1 MEKLETKDKDA
12 ALGNFNIVTDKLD
25 LPEEPKVEAKTEK
38 PAKKPETSTQPKQQ
52 VATQANTPKNET
64 SDTKAKTKDAGFV
77 IETSS
82 LEPIEFESTPPPA

>member
-25 LPEEPKVEAKTEK
+25 LPEEPKVDAKSEK
-38 PAKKPETSTQPKQQ
+38 PAKKPETSAKPNQQ
-52 VATQANTPKNET
+52 AASKANIPKNET

-82 LEPIEFESTPPPA
+82 LEPIEVESTPPPA